1 MNPYK
6 AIIIDDESLAIDVI
20 THHLSRFPAFEVVGT
35 FTDSVE
41 AFKFLKEGNRVD
53 VIFTDIA
60 MPEISGIEL
69 IKLFHNTNT
78 KFIMTTSFS
87 QYAVESFDLEVVDY
101 LLKPISFERFHKAIS
116 RFENL
121 ESMVGKSSIEPSFFV
136 KEGDEFIKILVKD
149 IDYIEGLKDYVKII
163 TGKNYCLA
171 LKSLKSIEEILAP
184 HQFMRI
190 HKSYIVPL
198 AKISQYNGK
207 CVIINHS
214 EVTVGSSYRE
224 KLKIYLNKNKL

>member
-1 MNPYK
+1 MNLYK
-6 AIIIDDESLAIDVI
+6 TIIIDDEPLAIDVI
-20 THHLSRFPAFEVVGT
+20 MHHLKRFSNFEVVKT

-41 AFKFLKEGNRVD
+41 AFNFLKQGHKANLV
-53 VIFTDIA
+53 FTDIA

-69 IKLFHNTNT
+69 VKLSKANT

-101 LLKPISFERFHKAIS
+101 LLKPISFERFCKAIN
-116 RFENL
+116 RFESFETM
-121 ESMVGKSSIEPSFFV
+121 ESQNMPEPSFFV

-171 LKSLKSIEEILAP
+171 LKSLKSIEEVLGTY
-184 HQFMRI
+184 QFMRI
-190 HKSYIVPL
+190 HKSYVVPL

-207 CVIINHS
+207 CVIINNS
-214 EVTVGSSYRE
+214 EVPVGSSYRE
-224 KLKIYLNKNKL
+224 TLKVYLNKNKL

>member
-1 MNPYK
+1 MNLYK

-20 THHLSRFPAFEVVGT
+20 VHHLNRFPNFEIVGT
-35 FTDSVE
+35 FTASVE
-41 AFKFLKEGNRVD
+41 AFKFLKAGHKVD
-53 VIFTDIA
+53 VVFTDIA

-69 IKLFHNTNT
+69 IKLYNANT

-101 LLKPISFERFHKAIS
+101 LLKPISFERFCKSIT
-116 RFENL
+116 RFEGIQNI
-121 ESMVGKSSIEPSFFV
+121 EGKNILEPSFFV

-163 TGKNYCLA
+163 MGKNYCLA
-171 LKSLKSIEEILAP
+171 LKSLKSIEEILGP
-184 HQFMRI
+184 YKFMRI

-198 AKISQYNGK
+198 TKITQYNGK
-207 CVIINHS
+207 CVIINNS
-214 EVTVGSSYRE
+214 EVPVGSSYRE
-224 KLKIYLNKNKL
+224 NLKVYLNKNKL

>member
-1 MNPYK
+1 MKPYK
-6 AIIIDDESLAIDVI
+6 TIIIDDESLAIDVI
-20 THHLSRFPAFEVVGT
+20 MHHLQRFSNIEVIKT

-41 AFKFLKEGNRVD
+41 AFNFLKEGHKVD
-53 VIFTDIA
+53 VVFTDIA
-60 MPEISGIEL
+60 MPEISGVEL
-69 IKLFHNTNT
+69 VRLFKSHT

-101 LLKPISFERFHKAIS
+101 LLKPISFERFCKAIT
-116 RFENL
+116 RFENSESL
-121 ESMVGKSSIEPSFFV
+121 ENQHMPEPSFFV

-171 LKSLKSIEEILAP
+171 LKSLKSIEEVLSP
-184 HQFMRI
+184 YRFMRI

-198 AKISQYNGK
+198 SKISQYNGN
-207 CVIINHS
+207 CVIISNS
-214 EVTVGSSYRE
+214 EVPVGSSYKE
-224 KLKIYLNKNKL
+224 ALKAYLNKNRL

>member
-20 THHLSRFPAFEVVGT
+20 THHLNRFPNFEVVRA

-41 AFKFLKEGNRVD
+41 AFKFLKEGHKIDLV
-53 VIFTDIA
+53 FTDIA

-69 IKLFHNTNT
+69 IKLYNTNT

-101 LLKPISFERFHKAIS
+101 LLKPISFERFCKSII
-116 RFENL
+116 RFESIPNI
-121 ESMVGKSSIEPSFFV
+121 EGKNILEPSFFV

-163 TGKNYCLA
+163 MGKNYCLA
-171 LKSLKSIEEILAP
+171 LKSLKSIEEILGP
-184 HQFMRI
+184 YEFMRI

-198 AKISQYNGK
+198 TKISQYNGK
-207 CVIINHS
+207 YVIINNS
-214 EVTVGSSYRE
+214 EVPVGSSYRE
-224 KLKIYLNKNKL
+224 NLKVYLNKNKL

>member
-1 MNPYK
+1 MTLYK
-6 AIIIDDESLAIDVI
+6 AIVIDDESLAIDVI
-20 THHLSRFPAFEVVGT
+20 THHLKRFSNFEVIGT

-41 AFKFLKEGNRVD
+41 AFNFLKQGDQVD
-53 VIFTDIA
+53 LAFTDIA
-60 MPEISGIEL
+60 MPEISGMEL
-69 IKLFHNTNT
+69 VKLYHTNT

-101 LLKPISFERFHKAIS
+101 LLKPVSFERFCKAIT
-116 RFENL
+116 RFESAENMERQHAL
-121 ESMVGKSSIEPSFFV
+121 EPSFFV

-149 IDYIEGLKDYVKII
+149 IDYIEGLKDYVKIV

-171 LKSLKSIEEILAP
+171 LKSLKSIEELLSAYE
-184 HQFMRI
+184 FMRI

-198 AKISQYNGK
+198 PKIGQYNGQ

-214 EVTVGSSYRE
+214 EVPVGSSYRE
-224 KLKIYLNKNKL
+224 TLKVYLNRNKL